1 MAEIDWLY
9 AFMKRNPDI
18 SLRKPEPTSLARAME
33 FNKPQVKRFYDLL
46 GDIMDHEKLEAC
58 KMFNVDETGL
68 STVQKTQRI
77 LATKGKKSVGCLT
90 SAERGTHT
98 TAVCA
103 MSAAGQLVPPM
114 LIFAR
119 KRMKD
124 ELVDGGPPGSIG
136 RCRDSGYI
144 DKDLFLEYLQHFVSQ
159 VKCSKEH
166 KVLLILDGHTSH
178 TKSIAVIDFA
188 RDNGIILMSLPPHT
202 THRLQPLDTSLFKSV
217 ESYYDEAIRQW
228 LRNHPGSAVTIW
240 QVAGLFAEAYGRA
253 ATIQTAVNGFRSTGI
268 GGIFANNCDSDVS
281 NPRRRLLDTSNTI
294 GQI

>member
-1 MAEIDWLY
+1 
-9 AFMKRNPDI
+9 
-18 SLRKPEPTSLARAME
+18 
-33 FNKPQVKRFYDLL
+33 
-46 GDIMDHEKLEAC
+46 
-58 KMFNVDETGL
+58 
-68 STVQKTQRI
+68 
-77 LATKGKKSVGCLT
+77 
-90 SAERGTHT
+90 
-98 TAVCA
+98 
-103 MSAAGQLVPPM
+103 MSAAGQFVPPM

-124 ELVDGGPPGSIG
+124 ELMDGGPPGSIG

-178 TKSIAVIDFA
+178 TKSIVVIDFA

-202 THRLQPLDTSLFKSV
+202 AHRLQPLDTSLFKSV

-228 LRNHPGSAVTIW
+228 LRNHPGRAVTTW

-268 GGIFANNCDSDVS
+268 MPYDPNVIPDHMYAPSDVTDTPMANMTQNGQEPQPSTSGEPQPSMSSHAQNAQELQSSTITQPQNIHEPQPSTSSQVRVYTVFSFFVFKFANEKRITNSFFVF
-281 NPRRRLLDTSNTI
+281 RF
-294 GQI
+294 QK